1 MKLKDTLTLLAAG
14 YSRKDIEKMEKDDL
28 EVEKAKE
35 AEAEKAK
42 EAEAEKAKEAE
53 AEKAKEA
60 EKADLTKRIEELT
73 KQVEDAQKQLKEA
86 QRANING
93 DSTETPDKG
102 KEAEKAYNA
111 LLDKI
116 QTFI

>member
-28 EVEKAKE
+28 
-35 AEAEKAK
+35 EAEKAK

-86 QRANING
+86 QRENING
-93 DSTETPDKG
+93 DSTKTPDKA
-102 KEAEKAYNA
+102 KEAENAYNA
-111 LLDKI
+111 LLEKI